1 MKTSFTRQEIKVT
14 FCTVSSSL
22 LLCSSLDVQAGSTED
37 DSTPWYRQDVPVLSL
52 PATPLSAL
60 YPGHFS
66 AGSDTRSSHLTIE
79 DAAPSAWDQVYG
91 QASRQAQTDF
101 MALDSSVPGSSELKG
116 PAILTLQSESGHTQ
130 QVGLI
135 GGMTQL
141 QGNGNGLLTSRALAD
156 PENDT
161 LNLQG
166 QSLGAYWSLTGPQG
180 WHVDLTAS
188 GGRVNGYSRNDQGAR
203 QATEGSAVTLSVEG
217 GFPIGLSDNWV
228 VEPQAQLINQ
238 RITLDTPYAGSGNA
252 SSSDVTSWSGRVGAR
267 LKGSYDLHGL
277 PVEPYVRTNLWHT
290 VYTGNTGNTV
300 TLDQVD
306 KISSSRNSSTV
317 DVGLGLVARVT
328 PVVSLYVS
336 ADYSSVVDD
345 NDLNGL
351 IASLGVRMRW

>member
-1 MKTSFTRQEIKVT
+1 MKTSFTQQEIKVT

-22 LLCSSLDVQAGSTED
+22 LLCSSMEVQAGPAADEI
-37 DSTPWYRQDVPVLSL
+37 TPWYRQDVPVM
-52 PATPLSAL
+52 TLSAVTITAP

-66 AGSDTRSSHLTIE
+66 AASDTRSSHLTIE
-79 DAAPSAWDQVYG
+79 DATPSAWDQVYG

-101 MALDSSVPGSSELKG
+101 LAQDFSNPDSSEFKG
-116 PAILTLQSESGHTQ
+116 PAILTLQSGSGHTQ
-130 QVGLI
+130 RVGLV
-135 GGMTQL
+135 GGTTQL
-141 QGNGNGLLTSRALAD
+141 QGNNGLLTSRALAD
-156 PENDT
+156 PGNDT
-161 LNLQG
+161 LNLEG

-188 GGRVNGYSRNDQGAR
+188 GGRVSGYSRNDQGTR

-252 SSSDVTSWSGRVGAR
+252 SSSDLTSWSGRVGAR
-267 LKGSYDLHGL
+267 LKGSYDFNGL
-277 PVEPYVRTNLWHT
+277 GVEPYVRTNLWHT
-290 VYTGNTGNTV
+290 VYTGNTV

-328 PVVSLYVS
+328 PAVSLYLS
-336 ADYSSVVDD
+336 ADYSSSVDD

-351 IASLGVRMRW
+351 IGSLGVRMRW